1 MLNFLQL
8 NLFLG
13 CTVRCAFHGTLI
25 SNKKFKKAGYRKASA
40 VTRQRDFTA
49 SKSSQ
54 SLDLV
59 QPSGWKVEAW
69 RLTHLGSLDFV
80 MASCSNLRSLQ
91 YEASSKAGRTMGCFS
106 ATDIC
111 PAPSPPPCGSTMRIL
126 GLACQSTP
134 LQIVTMKNITANE
147 NRCPTPLWNSN
158 FLILIQIQQAGQYNS
173 ISIGHVVLT
182 ASC

>member
-1 MLNFLQL
+1 MLNFLKL

-13 CTVRCAFHGTLI
+13 CAVRCDFHGILI
-25 SNKKFKKAGYRKASA
+25 SNKKFKKTGYRKELA
-40 VTRQRDFTA
+40 VTRQRYSTA
-49 SKSSQ
+49 SKSSR

-69 RLTHLGSLDFV
+69 RLTHVGSLDFV
-80 MASCSNLRSLQ
+80 MASDSNLRSLQ
-91 YEASSKAGRTMGCFS
+91 YEDSSKQVEQWAAS
-106 ATDIC
+106 LPQIYA
-111 PAPSPPPCGSTMRIL
+111 PPSPPPRGSTVRIL

-134 LQIVTMKNITANE
+134 LQTVTMKNITANE